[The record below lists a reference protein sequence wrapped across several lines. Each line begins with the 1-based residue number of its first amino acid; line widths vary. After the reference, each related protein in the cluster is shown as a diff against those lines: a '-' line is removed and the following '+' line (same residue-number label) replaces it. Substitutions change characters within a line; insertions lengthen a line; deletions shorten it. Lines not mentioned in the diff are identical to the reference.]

1 MIEKIFAAMDF
12 SDFETFEK
20 EFNKISSHI
29 ELFKVGYQLFY
40 SEAGARVMD
49 FLDDKGK
56 KIFLDLKMNDIPNT
70 MLKGLTS
77 LRKRFTFHYLT
88 AHISSGEAAMRSL
101 ATEGRQ
107 LGVEILG
114 VTLLTSLSTDDLHS
128 MGIDKDHSSLIRR
141 RIESA
146 ADWGVPGVIMSAA
159 DLGAVDVPNI
169 VKITPGIR
177 YKEDFADDQKRVT
190 TPAEAFANGADM
202 LVMGRSLFKH
212 PVEKL
217 LKELGE

>member
-114 VTLLTSLSTDDLHS
+114 VTLLTSLSADDLHS

-159 DLGAVDVPNI
+159 DLTAVDVPNI
-169 VKITPGIR
+169 IKITPGIR
-177 YKEDFADDQKRVT
+177 YKEDSADDQKRVT